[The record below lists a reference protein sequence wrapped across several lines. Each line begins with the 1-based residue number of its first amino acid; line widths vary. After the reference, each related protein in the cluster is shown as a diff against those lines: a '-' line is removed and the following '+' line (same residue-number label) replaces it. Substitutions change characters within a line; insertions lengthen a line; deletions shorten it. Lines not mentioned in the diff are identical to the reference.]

1 VRRRDCI
8 TLRSKF
14 AAPLYLIVAHRTETI
29 ATGPDQLSG
38 STYASAGTIGSST
51 GRTAPL

>member
-1 VRRRDCI
+1 M
-8 TLRSKF
+8 
-14 AAPLYLIVAHRTETI
+14 VAHRTETI